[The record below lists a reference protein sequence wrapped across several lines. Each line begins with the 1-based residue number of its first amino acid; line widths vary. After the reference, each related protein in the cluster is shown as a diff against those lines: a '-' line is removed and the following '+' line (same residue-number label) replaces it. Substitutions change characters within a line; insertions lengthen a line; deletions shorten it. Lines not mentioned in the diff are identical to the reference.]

1 MEAEAMHN
9 IEEMGPWWI
18 EGWNLRSGESIAGDP
33 PVVAGVDVPADLPKI
48 RKTEVNTCMMA
59 AVR

>member
-1 MEAEAMHN
+1 MEAEAMDN
-9 IEEMGPWWI
+9 TEQMGPWWI
-18 EGWNLRSGESIAGDP
+18 EGWNLWYGESIAGDP
-33 PVVAGVDVPADLPKI
+33 AVVAGVDVPANLPKI